1 MKLIIHTKYGK
12 FEGEEVPYDDKRYE
26 DICLLLKQLNKLSY
40 VSFNTANGEI
50 HMTKSMIEDC
60 IVEFIK

>member
-12 FEGEEVPYDDKRYE
+12 FEGEEVPYDDKKYE